1 MTKSFL
7 PMRTVLGNCN
17 LKLKTGRDRTSIHRS
32 LLKVELVPMMLDR
45 VESETV
51 ILSVLLLC
59 LAKNE

>member
-1 MTKSFL
+1 MKSFL

-32 LLKVELVPMMLDR
+32 LLKVELVPMMLGR

-59 LAKNE
+59 LVKNG